1 VVGTAD
7 TGRIQ
12 VEEGVVVSFIDR
24 TDAGRLLGGRL
35 RQLRGRDVVVLGLPR
50 GGVPVAAEVA
60 RALGAPLDVV
70 IVRKLGVPSQ
80 PELAVGA
87 VGEDAMLVVNERVAG
102 RVHLSEAEFAELQR
116 RGREEVQRQA
126 WWLRGDRPRQPLAG
140 KIAVVVDDGIATGS
154 TARAACRVVRAQ
166 GAARVVLATPVCA
179 PETARMLRSEVDEV
193 VCLETPAWFG
203 AVGQFYVDFRQT
215 SDDEVVEL
223 LRRGARAVPVP
234 ADDSPGD
241 DGPADEQAEAAD
253 AAAEQAGRAGDPG
266 VLPDP
271 DGRSGQQLATAL
283 PPPRFRGGQAGQGT

>member
-1 VVGTAD
+1 LSD

-12 VEEGVVVSFIDR
+12 VEEGVVSFIDR
-24 TDAGRLLGGRL
+24 TDAGRLLGGRVH
-35 RQLRGRDVVVLGLPR
+35 QLRGRDVVVLGLPR

-102 RVHLSEAEFAELQR
+102 RVHLSEAELAELQR
-116 RGREEVQRQA
+116 RGREEVQRRA
-126 WWLRGDRPRQPLAG
+126 RWLRGDRPRQPLAG

-203 AVGQFYVDFRQT
+203 AVGQYYVDFRQT

-223 LRRGARAVPVP
+223 LGRGARAVPVP

-241 DGPADEQAEAAD
+241 DGPADE
-253 AAAEQAGRAGDPG
+253 
-266 VLPDP
+266 
-271 DGRSGQQLATAL
+271 
-283 PPPRFRGGQAGQGT
+283 